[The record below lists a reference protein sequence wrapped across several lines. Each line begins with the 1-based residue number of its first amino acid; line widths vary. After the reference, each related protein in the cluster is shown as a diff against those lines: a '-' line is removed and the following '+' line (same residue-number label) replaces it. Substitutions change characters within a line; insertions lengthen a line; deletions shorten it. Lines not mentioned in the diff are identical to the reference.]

1 MVTEVDRG
9 RTTCVIETQIADKM
23 VEEKENN
30 KKSYTEMKKGS
41 IKTVKKKV
49 NKKVKA
55 EGVICEKIFKD
66 LKLHLL
72 MIASAR

>member
-9 RTTCVIETQIADKM
+9 KTTCVIEIQTADKM
-23 VEEKENN
+23 VEEKEKN

-49 NKKVKA
+49 NKK
-55 EGVICEKIFKD
+55 
-66 LKLHLL
+66 
-72 MIASAR
+72 